1 MATRATSTADSAD
14 KTKLYQTCGLVDG
27 RARAR
32 SALRSAFLLTYI
44 ILPACIHT
52 RRACSFACG
61 KSTNCTVVMCEE
73 VLPLVTYP
81 HWPSLGPKHLVAI
94 GSLKPASNRSAA
106 HYCKLL
112 CSAEPRCQSYVIA
125 PARSRQS
132 NHTLVPSCKLHVC
145 SGALSQS
152 PLRPPA
158 ARLVH
163 TTPHSMHLVPPWEVH
178 VYAAAQ
184 AIDHSLACRVQSVD
198 DVGVYSS

>member
-1 MATRATSTADSAD
+1 
-14 KTKLYQTCGLVDG
+14 
-27 RARAR
+27 
-32 SALRSAFLLTYI
+32 
-44 ILPACIHT
+44 
-52 RRACSFACG
+52 
-61 KSTNCTVVMCEE
+61 MCEE

-94 GSLKPASNRSAA
+94 GSLKPASNRSAE